1 MTGPAFRALAEAFV
15 PEIAAATPAQWA
27 AVESTVAGALAAR
40 PAALQRQVALFVRV
54 LGVAARV
61 RYGQGL
67 PALDPARRSRL
78 LDRFARSPLLLFR
91 RGIWGL
97 RTLVMM
103 GWYTQPGV
111 MDSIGYRAT
120 AAGWAA
126 RR

>member
-1 MTGPAFRALAEAFV
+1 MNGPALRALAETFV
-15 PEIAAATPAQWA
+15 PEIAAASPAQWA

-40 PAALQRQVALFVRV
+40 PPALQRQVSLFVRV

-61 RYGQGL
+61 RYGRSL
-67 PALDPARRSRL
+67 PALDPAQRTRL
-78 LDRFARSPLLLFR
+78 LEGLARSPLLLLR
-91 RGIWGL
+91 RGVWGL

-111 MDSIGYRAT
+111 MHSIGYRAT